1 MKGSPFSDWLAGGPG
16 ADVIYGN
23 GDDDRLTGGDGA
35 DDHYGGQGN
44 DAINSVDFVAGNDA
58 IFGDLGTDVCD
69 ADAGDTVVSC
79 P

>member
-1 MKGSPFSDWLAGGPG
+1 MITT
-16 ADVIYGN
+16 VV
-23 GDDDRLTGGDGA
+23 REMT
-35 DDHYGGQGN
+35 
-44 DAINSVDFVAGNDA
+44 AINSVDFVAGNDA